1 MTTRIPITKKNILV
15 LGGAGFIGSHLCES
29 LLKSG
34 DNVVCVDNFVSSD
47 VENIKMLLEY
57 PNFEFVRHD
66 INKELVFEE
75 FPELQK
81 FKVELQGFQ
90 EVYNLACPT
99 SAKDYTKLPVETA
112 WANSIG
118 VINSLEIAKKYKARY
133 LLASTA
139 SVYGEPPTD
148 NSRVKED
155 YYGLINFL
163 GPRACYNEG
172 KRFAETLTTTYR
184 DFYKLDT
191 RIARIF
197 STYGPRMLQHSGRR
211 IPDYIHEAMEGKEV
225 VVAGEPDLVYSFCY
239 VKDMVEGLISL
250 MGSEVKDP
258 VNLGDEKVYTLNDI
272 AQKIINLLGS
282 QVKVSNR
289 ENFAYFTKPAIPDIN
304 KAKTELN
311 WLPLVSLEE
320 GLKETID
327 DFESR
332 GRLYRPYLNNEQQS
346 NED

>member
-34 DNVVCVDNFVSSD
+34 DNVICVDNFISSD

-66 INKELVFEE
+66 INRELNFDE

-81 FKVELQGFQ
+81 FKVDLQGFQ

-99 SAKDYTKLPVETA
+99 SAKDYTKLPIETA
-112 WANSIG
+112 HANSLG

-133 LLASTA
+133 LLASTS
-139 SVYGEPPTD
+139 SVYGEPPED

-155 YYGLINFL
+155 YYGLINYL

-172 KRFAETLTTTYR
+172 KRFAETLTATYR

-197 STYGPRMLQHSGRR
+197 STYGPRMLQHSGRH
-211 IPDYIHEAMEGKEV
+211 IPDYIQEALDGKEV
-225 VVAGEPDLVYSFCY
+225 VIAGAENLTYSFCY
-239 VKDMVEGLISL
+239 VKDLVEGLISL
-250 MGSEVKDP
+250 MASDIKDP
-258 VNLGDEKVYTLNDI
+258 VNFGDENTYTLNEI
-272 AQKIINLLGS
+272 ASKIISLTNS
-282 QVKVSNR
+282 KAVIANQ
-289 ENFAYFTKPAIPDIN
+289 ENFAYATKPALPDIA

-311 WLPLVSLEE
+311 WLPLVSIDE
-320 GLKETID
+320 GLRETVD
-327 DFESR
+327 DFQSR
-332 GRLYRPYLNNEQQS
+332 GRLYRPYLSQDSGEVD
-346 NED
+346 E